1 MSTNRPLSRMILR
14 MSGAG
19 TDPDPAVYCP
29 ANGYYEDIFTEANGW
44 LLLGEL
50 ETTSGSSET
59 FDPAFVGTGQFGWD
73 FRDGSRLTNDRSVSH
88 TYLDTSTKFVKIYT
102 KGICTVTNVDFNTDQ
117 IRGVVDLSKA
127 IFTTITGLWL
137 NHNTGLAE
145 VIFPI
150 SVPGNMVA
158 IALNNT
164 GIAGIVDL
172 SVFTKFST
180 SAQIALHVTPNLTG
194 VVFAPSI
201 TGTITAITIHT
212 SSITGVLDLSM
223 FNAFTNSA
231 QIQLYNTPNL
241 TGIIFS
247 PTTISGTLSNLYIYS
262 SGIAGVLD
270 LSSLSRFTTGGNIY
284 LYSNPNLTGV
294 LFGSTIVGTIS
305 SIYIYSSGITGV
317 LDLSMFK
324 TFITGFGLQL
334 QQNPNL
340 TGIIFSPTTI
350 TGSAATIAITSTGI
364 TGVLDLSKII
374 AFSSTAQLLL
384 SSNPNMTGVSFA
396 STITGTLSVLQL
408 NSCNLTGTLD
418 LSMFKS
424 FSTVCS
430 IYIYSNPNLT
440 QILLSPTVT
449 TGRVL
454 QIMIYLTGLT
464 YLDLTK
470 FASSINSASFS
481 LQVQNNAINA
491 ANLNRMLVEINTIA
505 TSGFSGRT
513 LVMGGSNGI
522 PDSSSGGYDGLAAK
536 AALIAKGFTVTT
548 N

>member
-1 MSTNRPLSRMILR
+1 MSFNFKQYIPVK
-14 MSGAG
+14 AG
-19 TDPDPAVYCP
+19 GGGSDPDPAVYCP
-29 ANGYYEDIFTEANGW
+29 ANGYNADIFTEANGW
-44 LLLGEL
+44 FLLGEL
-50 ETTSGSSET
+50 ETTSGSFET
-59 FDPAFVGTGQFGWD
+59 FDPSFVGTGQFGWD

-88 TYLDTSTKFVKIYT
+88 TYLDTSTKFVRIYT
-102 KGICTVTNVDFNTDQ
+102 KGVCMVTSVDFNTDQ
-117 IRGVVDLSKA
+117 IRGIVDLSKA
-127 IFTTITGLWL
+127 IFNTITGLWL

-145 VIFPI
+145 VIFPT

-164 GIAGIVDL
+164 GIAGVVNL
-172 SVFTKFST
+172 SVFNKFSS

-212 SSITGVLDLSM
+212 SGITGVLDLSM
-223 FNAFTNSA
+223 FTSFTTSA

-247 PTTISGTLSNLYIYS
+247 PTTMTGSLSNLYIYS
-262 SGIAGVLD
+262 SGITGILD
-270 LSSLSRFTTGGNIY
+270 LSSLSKFTTAGNIY
-284 LYSNPNLTGV
+284 LYSTPNLTGV
-294 LFGSTIVGTIS
+294 VFGSTITGTIS
-305 SIYIYSSGITGV
+305 SIYIYSSGIMGV

-324 TFITGFGLQL
+324 TFITGFYLQL

-340 TGIIFSPTTI
+340 TGITLSSTTI
-350 TGSAATIAITSTGI
+350 TGSAATIAITSTGF
-364 TGVLDLSKII
+364 TGVLDLSKIVS
-374 AFSSTAQLLL
+374 FSATAQLLL

-396 STITGTLSVLQL
+396 PTITGTLSVLQL

-424 FSTVCS
+424 FSTACS

-440 QILLSPTVT
+440 GITFSPTVT

-454 QIMIYLTGLT
+454 QIMVYLTGIT

-491 ANLNRMLVEINTIA
+491 ANLNRMLVEINSIA

-513 LVMGGSNGI
+513 LTMGGTNGI

-536 AALIAKGFTVTT
+536 AALITKGFTVTT